1 MGVDDRLTIRVPGD
15 KSITQRALILGA
27 TAEGESRVG
36 RAPRGGDPVAT
47 AEALRALG
55 VRIDGLDRPATTPL
69 RIGGLG
75 LRGWRQPRAPLD
87 LHNSGTGA
95 RLLAGALAAQPLS
108 VELHGDESLSRRPM
122 ERIAGPLRGMGATV
136 EYLGRAGVL
145 PMRVAGGALRT
156 IRHDGRVA
164 SAQVKSAIL
173 LAAVGAGVP
182 VEVREPRRSRDH
194 SERMLEAMGAGVRE
208 GWRDGAWSVRV
219 EAPPARLAPLE
230 LDVPGDFS
238 AAAFFLVWAALTGG
252 TAPLAI
258 RGVGLNPT
266 RTGLLPVLA
275 RMGVEVEAAV
285 RGSAGGEPA
294 GDLRVGAP
302 GSGPRGVEVGGREVT
317 GMIDEVPAL
326 AALAARAGGET
337 RITGAAELRVKE
349 SDRLAALAA
358 NLRRIGVRAEELP
371 DGLVIEG
378 TQRPLAGRV
387 ECFHDHRIA
396 MAFGVL
402 GATPGCDISV
412 DDPGVAGVS
421 FPGFWRLLARVAEGK
436 RRAEGRPARADC
448 PPARADRMGPRTNR
462 PPAGAD
468 PDRCTVVALDGFA
481 GAGKSTTAAA
491 VAARLGYRHL
501 DSGAIY
507 RAVTLALLESEAG
520 CETVERVTPSE
531 IEALGVEIRWG
542 DAGMEVWLRGE
553 RIAEERLRAE
563 RVTAMVSRVS
573 AVPAVREHL
582 LERQRAAAEPP
593 GLVAEG
599 RDMGTVVFPTAD
611 VKVHLD
617 ADPRERARRRIL
629 QRGGMDPGP
638 EEIEAEAVLL
648 ARRDRI
654 DSSREVAPLLRAPGA
669 HLLDT
674 THLDPDSQVDEV
686 VRLVAAAADRL
697 E

>member
-1 MGVDDRLTIRVPGD
+1 MGLGDEVTIRVPGD

-27 TAEGESRVG
+27 MAEGESRVG
-36 RAPRGGDPVAT
+36 RAPRAADPVAT

-69 RIGGLG
+69 RIGGAG

-87 LHNSGTGA
+87 LRNSGTGA

-108 VELHGDESLSRRPM
+108 VELRGDESLSRRPM
-122 ERIAGPLRGMGATV
+122 ERIAGPLRGMGAAV
-136 EYLGRAGVL
+136 EYLERAGVL
-145 PMRVAGGALRT
+145 PMRVTGGALRT

-194 SERMLEAMGAGVRE
+194 SERMLEAMGATVRE
-208 GWRDGAWSVRV
+208 GWRGGAWTVRL

-238 AAAFFLVWAALTGG
+238 AAAFLLVWAALAGG

-302 GSGPRGVEVGGREVT
+302 GSGPRGVVVGGEEVT
-317 GMIDEVPAL
+317 GMIDEIPAL

-349 SDRLAALAA
+349 SDRLAALAV

-378 TQRPLAGRV
+378 TRRPLAGRV

-412 DDPGVAGVS
+412 DDPGVADVS
-421 FPGFWRLLARVAEGK
+421 FPGFWRLLARVAK
-436 RRAEGRPARADC
+436 RTRSGERRPG
-448 PPARADRMGPRTNR
+448 RADRPGRTDRPGPHT
-462 PPAGAD
+462 D
-468 PDRCTVVALDGFA
+468 PDRCTVVALDGSA

-491 VAARLGYRHL
+491 VAARLGFRHL

-507 RAVTLALLESEAG
+507 RAVTLALLDSEAG
-520 CETVERVTPSE
+520 CAAVERITPPE
-531 IEALGVEIRWG
+531 LEALGVEVRWG
-542 DAGMEVWLRGE
+542 RTGMETWLHGE
-553 RIAEERLRAE
+553 RIPEERLRAE

-582 LERQRAAAEPP
+582 MERQRAAAEPP

-599 RDMGTVVFPTAD
+599 RDMGTVVFPGAD
-611 VKVHLD
+611 VKVYLD

-629 QRGGMDPGP
+629 QRGGVDPAT
-638 EEIEAEAVLL
+638 EEVEAEAALL

-654 DSSREVAPLLRAPGA
+654 DSSREVAPLRMALDA
-669 HLLDT
+669 HHLDT
-674 THLDPDSQVDEV
+674 THLDPDVQVNEV
-686 VRLVAAAADRL
+686 VRLVAESTGLDTGSL
-697 E
+697 GG

>member
-1 MGVDDRLTIRVPGD
+1 MGLGDEVTIRVPGD

-27 TAEGESRVG
+27 MAEGESRVG
-36 RAPRGGDPVAT
+36 RAPRAADPVAT

-69 RIGGLG
+69 RIGGAG
-75 LRGWRQPRAPLD
+75 LRGWTQPRAPLD
-87 LHNSGTGA
+87 LRNSGTGA
-95 RLLAGALAAQPLS
+95 RLLSGALAAQPLS
-108 VELHGDESLSRRPM
+108 VELRGDESLSRRPM
-122 ERIAGPLRGMGATV
+122 ERIAGPLRGMGAEV
-136 EYLGRAGVL
+136 EYLERAGVL
-145 PMRVAGGALRT
+145 PMRVTGGALRT

-194 SERMLEAMGAGVRE
+194 SERMLEAMGATVRE
-208 GWRDGAWSVRV
+208 GWRGGAWTVRL

-238 AAAFFLVWAALTGG
+238 AAAFLLVWAALAGG

-294 GDLRVGAP
+294 GDLQVGAP
-302 GSGPRGVEVGGREVT
+302 GSGPRGVEVGGEEVT
-317 GMIDEVPAL
+317 GMIDEIPAL

-349 SDRLAALAA
+349 SDRLAALAV

-378 TQRPLAGRV
+378 TRRPLAGRV

-412 DDPGVAGVS
+412 DDPGVADVS
-421 FPGFWRLLARVAEGK
+421 FPGFWRLLARVAK
-436 RRAEGRPARADC
+436 RARSGDGRPG
-448 PPARADRMGPRTNR
+448 RADRPGRTDRPGPHT
-462 PPAGAD
+462 D
-468 PDRCTVVALDGFA
+468 PDRCTVVALDGSA

-491 VAARLGYRHL
+491 VAARLGFRHL

-507 RAVTLALLESEAG
+507 RAVTLALLDSEAG
-520 CETVERVTPSE
+520 CAAVERITPPE
-531 IEALGVEIRWG
+531 LDMLGVEVRWG
-542 DAGMEVWLRGE
+542 RTGMETWLHGE
-553 RIAEERLRAE
+553 RIPEERLRAE

-582 LERQRAAAEPP
+582 MERQRAAAEPP

-599 RDMGTVVFPTAD
+599 RDMGTVVFPGAD
-611 VKVHLD
+611 VKVYLD

-629 QRGGMDPGP
+629 QRGGVDPAT
-638 EEIEAEAVLL
+638 EEVEAEAALL

-654 DSSREVAPLLRAPGA
+654 DSSREVAPLRMALDA
-669 HLLDT
+669 HHLDT
-674 THLDPDSQVDEV
+674 THLDPDVQVNEV
-686 VRLVAAAADRL
+686 VRLVAESTGLDTGSL
-697 E
+697 GG